1 MALKAKTPALQS
13 EHKPKFMVSGKSE
26 AELKTPERMPDWL
39 ARMEAHLAD
48 VLNDLDEE
56 NADDSTDGDES

>member
-13 EHKPKFMVSGKSE
+13 KHKPVSGKSE
-26 AELKTPERMPDWL
+26 AELKTLEGMPDWL

-56 NADDSTDGDES
+56 NADDSTDGDDS